1 LRLSGQNGIAD
12 YHDSPLFESAN
23 KENPVM
29 SVTYAV
35 SKATLRGTAQYV
47 GRTVVKESYTQDM
60 IVSRMLGMR
69 TSLSKEEIESVL
81 SLFEKT
87 VYTVCREG
95 NKVTLEN
102 FMQFTPAI
110 GGTFD
115 GAAALFDRAVNS
127 VYVTAQISPVFN
139 RRFNRET
146 PVDKVTAREKK
157 PALLEITDNNT
168 GTVNAVI
175 TQNDIVTIHGDKM
188 KYSSADPEEY
198 LRFVN
203 AQNPSQYAEIT
214 RCQKITDREI
224 VFLMP
229 EVAFTSGY
237 FEIGTK
243 RGTCTLRTGKS
254 LPVYLAQPDGY
265 VPPGS

>member
-1 LRLSGQNGIAD
+1 
-12 YHDSPLFESAN
+12 
-23 KENPVM
+23 M

-47 GRTVVKESYTQDM
+47 GRTVIKESYTRDM

-69 TSLSKEEIESVL
+69 TSLAEEEIKSVL
-81 SLFEKT
+81 SLFEET

-115 GAAALFDRAVNS
+115 GATALFDRAVNS

-146 PVDKVTAREKK
+146 PVEKITPRENK

-168 GTVNAVI
+168 GIENTVI

-188 KYSSADPEEY
+188 KYSSADPDEY
-198 LRFVN
+198 LRFVS
-203 AQNPSQYAEIT
+203 AHDPSQYTEIT
-214 RCQKITDREI
+214 RCQKITDRDI

-229 EVAFTSGY
+229 SVSFSSGY
-237 FEIGTK
+237 FEIRTK

-254 LPVYLAQPDGY
+254 LQLVIAQPDGCIS
-265 VPPGS
+265 PGS

>member
-1 LRLSGQNGIAD
+1 
-12 YHDSPLFESAN
+12 
-23 KENPVM
+23 M

-35 SKATLRGTAQYV
+35 SNATLRGTAQYV
-47 GRTVVKESYTQDM
+47 GRTVIRESYTQEM

-69 TSLSKEEIESVL
+69 TSLAKEEIESVL
-81 SLFEKT
+81 SLFEEA

-115 GAAALFDRAVNS
+115 GATALFDRAENS

-146 PVDKVTAREKK
+146 PVDKVTARENK

-188 KYSSADPEEY
+188 KYDRADPDEY
-198 LRFVN
+198 LRFVSV
-203 AQNPSQYAEIT
+203 QDPSQYAEIT
-214 RCQKITDREI
+214 RCQKITDREV

-229 EVAFTSGY
+229 SVSFLSGY

-254 LPVYLAQPDGY
+254 LPVATAQPDGCI
-265 VPPGS
+265 PPDS

>member
-1 LRLSGQNGIAD
+1 
-12 YHDSPLFESAN
+12 
-23 KENPVM
+23 M

-35 SKATLRGTAQYV
+35 SKATLRGTTQYV
-47 GRTVVKESYTQDM
+47 GRTVIKESYTRDM
-60 IVSRMLGMR
+60 IVSRMLSMR
-69 TSLSKEEIESVL
+69 TSLAKEEIKSVL
-81 SLFEKT
+81 SLFEET

-115 GAAALFDRAVNS
+115 CATALFDRAANS

-146 PVDKVTAREKK
+146 PVEKITPRENK
-157 PALLEITDNNT
+157 PSLLEITDNNT
-168 GTVNAVI
+168 GAVNAVI
-175 TQNDIVTIHGDKM
+175 TQNDIVTIHGDRM
-188 KYSSADPEEY
+188 KYDKTDPEEY

-203 AQNPSQYAEIT
+203 AHDPSQYAEIT

-254 LPVYLAQPDGY
+254 LPVTIAQPDGCI
-265 VPPGS
+265 PPGS